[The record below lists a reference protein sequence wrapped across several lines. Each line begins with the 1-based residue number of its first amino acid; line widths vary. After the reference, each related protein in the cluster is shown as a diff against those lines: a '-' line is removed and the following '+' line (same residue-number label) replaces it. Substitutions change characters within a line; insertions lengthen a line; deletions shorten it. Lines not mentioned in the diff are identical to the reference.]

1 MLHRTTIRQGH
12 VTIINL
18 LELFVSVATTFQVEG
33 VAVVVVAVVQNQRV
47 VAMVVEVEVVAAEGP
62 SP

>member
-18 LELFVSVATTFQVEG
+18 LELSVSVATTFQVEG
-33 VAVVVVAVVQNQRV
+33 VAVVVVQNQRV